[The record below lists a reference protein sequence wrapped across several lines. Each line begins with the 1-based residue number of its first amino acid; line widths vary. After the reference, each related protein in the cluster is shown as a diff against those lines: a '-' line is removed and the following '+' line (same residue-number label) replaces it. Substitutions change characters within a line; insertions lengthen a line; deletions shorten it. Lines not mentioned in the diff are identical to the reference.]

1 MRPNGS
7 HAYLLITP
15 DLRPLHRGPGWLLN
29 RLSRWF
35 AVLMLGV
42 LASSH
47 AAEITIVRGAKGDSD
62 VIKIKGEIKTGDDE
76 KFRVLALGSRRA
88 IVQLDSNG
96 GRLSPAL
103 EIGKMIRLRGF
114 ATAVQDANCS
124 SSCAMMWLAGEPRY
138 MNNFTSIGFH
148 TPFREGN
155 NGERTSTPRHGAIIG
170 AYLTRLGFSEKVVL
184 FVVTASARE
193 IHWLDKGTADRL
205 GIAVTVQSS
214 LRPSTAI
221 SDFEA
226 GLRARAM
233 VPPNDV
239 LAANWYIK
247 SSEAGYAGA
256 QNNLGDLYELGH
268 GVPKNDKMAIYWYTR
283 AAERGEPT
291 AYLSLADFLAEGS
304 QDPEAL
310 VEAAKF
316 AALAYTF
323 LPEGKN
329 KEHAAALTESLS
341 KSLNLQ
347 DKKRVTDLVNDWAP
361 LYQEEH
367 LMGDAPKK

>member
-1 MRPNGS
+1 VRPNGIDANLRDWS
-7 HAYLLITP
+7 G
-15 DLRPLHRGPGWLLN
+15 LRPLASDASWLVN
-29 RLSRWF
+29 RLSQWF
-35 AVLMLGV
+35 AVLTLGV

-47 AAEITIVRGAKGDSD
+47 AAEITLVRGVKGESN

-76 KFRVLALGSRRA
+76 KFRILALGSRRA

-148 TPFREGN
+148 TPFLEGSD
-155 NGERTSTPRHGAIIG
+155 GERTSTPRHGAIMG

-214 LRPSTAI
+214 LKPSTAI
-221 SDFEA
+221 SDFDA
-226 GLRARAM
+226 GLRARAT

-247 SSEAGYAGA
+247 SAEAGFAGA

-291 AYLSLADFLAEGS
+291 AYLSLASFLADGS

-323 LPEGKN
+323 LPNGKN
-329 KEHAAALTESLS
+329 KDHAAALTESLS
-341 KSLNLQ
+341 KNLNLL
-347 DKKRVTDLVNDWAP
+347 DKKRVADLVNDWAP

-367 LMGDAPKK
+367 LMGDAPKR